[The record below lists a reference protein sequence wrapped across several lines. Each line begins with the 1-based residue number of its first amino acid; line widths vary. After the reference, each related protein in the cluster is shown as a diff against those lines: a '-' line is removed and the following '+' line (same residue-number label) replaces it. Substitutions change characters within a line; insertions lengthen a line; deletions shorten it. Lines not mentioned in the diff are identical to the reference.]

1 MSARRAAAA
10 QRLAVRDLL
19 WPGGA
24 RRLTRRPGRSPALLV
39 LPTLRS
45 PRMLVPSSARGA
57 ESMLVRFS
65 RSRRHL
71 LAQKVVS
78 GSVRTG
84 LLPLLPVWR
93 LAPAAQGVGAAAIED
108 HVRSH
113 VPKASAVGV
122 LLGPPRANAKPVLRV
137 FDRDGT
143 TIAYGKVGHNDF
155 SASLVRA
162 ETAVL
167 LELRRR
173 PLATLEF
180 PTVLHAGE
188 WHGLEVLLM
197 TACHGANGGMPSWEL
212 PLAAMYELAERDRTE
227 ARELRGSD
235 YLVDL
240 AARVSGLQDN
250 QNLALMYD
258 RVARRA
264 AATELAFG
272 RWHGDWAPWNMGS
285 TAGRV
290 QLWDWERSRD
300 GVPLGFDIVHFVL
313 QQQLVGRADP
323 STAATSLLR
332 VAGDALGRW
341 YDQPGQREATVLLYL
356 TEIVARYAA
365 DADAGAAPTA
375 ALRHRLSTIEAVH
388 SAILGDQKESY
399 VDA

>member
-1 MSARRAAAA
+1 MTTRTAAAA
-10 QRLAVRDLL
+10 EQLTAMDLL
-19 WPGGA
+19 WPAGA

-45 PRMLVPSSARGA
+45 PRMLVPVPAAGA

-71 LAQKVVS
+71 LAQKVLS
-78 GSVRTG
+78 GSVRSG

-93 LAPAAQGVGAAAIED
+93 LAPAPAGCGGAAIED

-113 VPKASAVGV
+113 VPEAGAVGV
-122 LLGPPRANAKPVLRV
+122 LLGPPRANAKPVLRI
-137 FDRDGT
+137 FDRAGT
-143 TIAYGKVGHNDF
+143 TIAYGKVGHDEF
-155 SASLVRA
+155 SAGLVRA

-173 PLATLEF
+173 PMLALEF

-197 TACHGANGGMPSWEL
+197 TACKGAQEGMPSWEL
-212 PLAAMYELAERDRTE
+212 PLAAMYELAEADRTE
-227 ARELRGSD
+227 ARTVQGSE
-235 YLVDL
+235 YLADL
-240 AARVSGLQDN
+240 GARVARLPDSR
-250 QNLALMYD
+250 NLAVMYD
-258 RVARRA
+258 RVARHT

-285 TAGRV
+285 AAGRV

-300 GVPLGFDIVHFVL
+300 GVPLGFDVVHFVL
-313 QQQLVGRADP
+313 QQQLVAGADP
-323 STAATSLLR
+323 ATTAAALLR
-332 VAGDALGRW
+332 VGGDALCRW
-341 YDQPGQREATVLLYL
+341 YDRSDQREATVLLYL

-365 DADAGAAPTA
+365 DAGPAPTE
-375 ALRHRLSTIEAVH
+375 ALRHRLRTIDAVY
-388 SAILGDQKESY
+388 SAILGQPKESH